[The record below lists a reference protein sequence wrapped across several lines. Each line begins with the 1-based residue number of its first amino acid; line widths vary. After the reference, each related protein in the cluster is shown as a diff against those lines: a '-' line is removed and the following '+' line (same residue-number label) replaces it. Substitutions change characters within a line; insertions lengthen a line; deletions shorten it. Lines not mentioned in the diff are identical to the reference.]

1 MTPLVTLIDGRQ
13 VPNDSEEWRHE
24 TEARAILNM
33 PTLRARREHLY
44 GKPNR
49 FGKDADGI
57 MQRRGVDE
65 VKRLEATMMKLWEA
79 RKMATRGNN
88 TTGVQH
94 E

>member
-1 MTPLVTLIDGRQ
+1 MTLVTLIDGRQ
-13 VPNDSEEWRHE
+13 VANDSEEWRHE

-49 FGKDADGI
+49 FGRDEGGI

-65 VKRLEATMMKLWEA
+65 VKRLETTMLKLWEA
-79 RKMATRGNN
+79 RKMASRKTNA
-88 TTGVQH
+88 TGVRH

>member
-13 VPNDSEEWRHE
+13 VPNDSEDWRHE

-44 GKPNR
+44 GKPDR
-49 FGKDADGI
+49 FGKDRDGI

-65 VKRLEATMMKLWEA
+65 VKRLEKTMLTLWEM
-79 RKMATRGNN
+79 RKMARKNN
-88 TTGVQH
+88 TSGVQH